1 MIKYYCPH
9 CSQKLGVPDNYA
21 GHRVR
26 CNKCKEPSLVPD
38 GAPEGL
44 ELIEESPVSAAASRS
59 APSRPPAASASR
71 SSAPTASE
79 PDYME
84 TGPDPLALAAARSA
98 WDRKHATALL
108 QSTGSGGGPSD
119 APTFGLD
126 NIPLAARIPLALLTA
141 AVFALAV
148 GAVWAG
154 VAALTGWI
162 FGIFAFAAAAAAA
175 AGITMY
181 TAHRNAVLGV
191 LSVIVGFGGILCGK
205 YLVGQWAVLP
215 WIYQDCEEAS
225 ARGYAFMGSEEI
237 DAFLSNDERMLSI
250 ACVSL
255 IGSQQVDE
263 AKGKRFIIE
272 QQTDGLEPSY
282 LSDAELAEMRQKTAA
297 ERDSWNDNQKQN
309 AVKQYAPYV
318 DYTMYKDSTSG
329 RAFASRWAF
338 ASTFGFWDLFM
349 IPAALGVAFKAGAG
363 RK

>member
-38 GAPEGL
+38 PAPEGL
-44 ELIEESPVSAAASRS
+44 ERIDESPALTATAHSSA
-59 APSRPPAASASR
+59 SRPPAASVSR
-71 SSAPTASE
+71 TSTPTPSE

-84 TGPDPLALAAARSA
+84 TGPDPMALAAARSA
-98 WDRKHATALL
+98 WDRKHAKALL
-108 QSTGSGGGPSD
+108 QSTGSGGGPSEM
-119 APTFGLD
+119 PTFGLS
-126 NIPLAARIPLALLTA
+126 NIPLAARIPLALATS

-148 GAVWAG
+148 GAAWAA

-162 FGIFAFAAAAAAA
+162 FGIFAFVAAAAAA

-191 LSVIVGFGGILCGK
+191 LAVIVGFGGILCGK

-215 WIYQDCEEAS
+215 WIYRDCEEAS
-225 ARGYAFMGSEEI
+225 ARGYVFMGQ
-237 DAFLSNDERMLSI
+237 DDMNAFLSNDERMLSI

-263 AKGKRFIIE
+263 AKGKLFIIE

-309 AVKQYAPYV
+309 AIKQYAPYV
-318 DYTMYKDSTSG
+318 DYTMYKNSKSG
-329 RAFASRWAF
+329 RAFASRVAF
-338 ASTFGFWDLFM
+338 ASTFGFWDLIM
-349 IPAALGVAFKAGAG
+349 IPMALGVAFKAGAG